1 MADSTARSGAPA
13 GVSRPLTD
21 GWGGAARWSATA
33 AHVRA
38 CVVALL
44 FVLAAVLLG
53 RPDMLVLAAPVGA
66 VAVLSI
72 VRRPVDVP
80 VIDAGLAHTTLR
92 EGEATRWRATLA
104 STAGVE
110 SVVVRVGT
118 SDRWQLDPPSGAVAV
133 EAAPGDEEALAVT
146 VDVRSVVWGSRTVGP
161 ALVALHSAWG
171 AFRVGPERL
180 TDQSLTTLPL
190 PAVFDTSAPV
200 PSPAGLIGLHRSRR
214 RGDGTEFAVVR
225 PFTTG
230 DRLRRINWPVTL
242 RTGGLHVSATYTDS
256 DTNVLLVVDAT
267 IDAGISEGVDGAA
280 SSLDRAVR
288 GAGAIADH
296 FLRHGDGVALRT
308 FGSTHAARIP
318 VGTGTL
324 HLRRVLEE
332 LARVE
337 PGVLSG
343 RRTGRAQELA
353 RLGFLSGGLVIVLS
367 PLLSAPAL
375 EEAVALVRHGL
386 VVLVVDTFPAE
397 LPADPEDP
405 TLAMAWRLRMLE
417 RERDLRRLQEVGVPI
432 VPWRGPGTVDQV
444 LRDLG
449 RRAAAPRLA
458 RR

>member
-1 MADSTARSGAPA
+1 MAEPARPPSAWQ
-13 GVSRPLTD
+13 SLLESWT
-21 GWGGAARWSATA
+21 RWSATA

-38 CVVALL
+38 CVTALL
-44 FVLAAVLLG
+44 FALAAVLLG
-53 RPDMLVLAAPVGA
+53 RPDLLVLAAPLAAVG
-66 VAVLSI
+66 VWSTM
-72 VRRPVDVP
+72 RRPADVP
-80 VIDAGLAHTTLR
+80 AITTRLAHDTLR
-92 EGEATRWRATLA
+92 EGEATHWRAMVA
-104 STAGVE
+104 STDGVE
-110 SVVVRVGT
+110 TLVARLPT
-118 SDRWQLDPPSGAVAV
+118 SDRWQLDPPSGMVAL
-133 EAAPGDEEALAVT
+133 AAPADGQAMDVSIAL
-146 VDVRSVVWGSRTVGP
+146 RSVLWGTCPVGP
-161 ALVALHSAWG
+161 ALIALHSPWG
-171 AFRVGPERL
+171 AFRLGPARL
-180 TDQSLTTLPL
+180 DDHVLTTLPL

-214 RGDGTEFAVVR
+214 RGDGTEFAIVR

-308 FGSTHAARIP
+308 FGSAQPARIAI
-318 VGTGTL
+318 GTGTR
-324 HLRRVLEE
+324 HLRRVLDE

-337 PGVLSG
+337 PGVFSA
-343 RRTGRAQELA
+343 RRAARAQELA
-353 RLGFLSGGLVIVLS
+353 RLGFLSGGLVIVLY

-375 EEAVALVRHGL
+375 DEAVALVRHGL
-386 VVLVVDTFPAE
+386 VVLVVDTLPEALPSEPGDPA
-397 LPADPEDP
+397 
-405 TLAMAWRLRMLE
+405 LAVAWRVRLLE
-417 RERDLRRLQEVGVPI
+417 RERELRRLQEVGVPI
-432 VPWRGPGTVDQV
+432 VPWRGPGTLDQV

-449 RRAAAPRLA
+449 RRAAAPRLV